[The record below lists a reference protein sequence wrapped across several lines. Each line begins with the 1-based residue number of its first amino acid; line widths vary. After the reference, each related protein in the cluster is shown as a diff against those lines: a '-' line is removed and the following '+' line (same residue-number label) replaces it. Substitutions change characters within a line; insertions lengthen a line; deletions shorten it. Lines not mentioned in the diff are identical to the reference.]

1 MPVFVDTNVLIYALD
16 PRNAA
21 KQHAAQ
27 SWLAR
32 CWQERSGRVSTQVL
46 NEFYVNLEQFVHFV
60 SCITWLNNAW
70 RSLDMIHTQSG
81 NPLIGPAFRFALVE
95 YCKPYKL
102 SHGINRKFK
111 LDTSFIPKERLPLH
125 ERIIS
130 SRDQIHAHSDLTV
143 MDAKLHV
150 HEFMG
155 QRYTLI
161 PQSIIHGTEE
171 LPNLQ
176 EIVALIEATLDNMYA
191 PKKCLRMR
199 LCPEN

>member
-1 MPVFVDTNVLIYALD
+1 MTE
-16 PRNAA
+16 
-21 KQHAAQ
+21 
-27 SWLAR
+27 
-32 CWQERSGRVSTQVL
+32 QE
-46 NEFYVNLEQFVHFV
+46 EQFVHFV

-70 RSLDMIHTQSG
+70 RILKVIHTQSE
-81 NPLIGPAFRFALVE
+81 NLLIGPAFRFALVE

-102 SHGINRKFK
+102 SHGINKKFK
-111 LDTSFIPKERLPLH
+111 LDTSLIPKERLPLH

-161 PQSIIHGTEE
+161 PKNLIHGTEE
-171 LPNLQ
+171 ISNLQ
-176 EIVALIEATLDNMYA
+176 EIIGLIETTLDNMYA
-191 PKKCLRMR
+191 QETVL
-199 LCPEN
+199 ENALTP